1 MAENKSHNSIWPF
14 VLGFLAGAV
23 LGVLLAPEKGE
34 VTRKKLRRK
43 TDELKGKIGPAVDD
57 ARERVTPVMEK
68 IQQKVEPVISGIKK
82 LEQFEEAVKEELA
95 DTFDEEEGLPLDT
108 SLSDHKLELPKEEH
122 PTPVPDNQVPP
133 KHKRKSFFK
142 NLK

>member
-1 MAENKSHNSIWPF
+1 MTENRSHTNIWPF

-34 VTRKKLRRK
+34 VTRKKLKRK
-43 TDELKGKIGPAVDD
+43 TDELKGKIGSTIDD

-82 LEQFEEAVKEELA
+82 LEQFEEDVKEELA
-95 DTFDEEEGLPLDT
+95 DTFDEEDGLPLDT
-108 SLSDHKLELPKEEH
+108 SLSGHKLELPKEEGH
-122 PTPVPDNQVPP
+122 EPIPNRQVPP
-133 KHKRKSFFK
+133 KPKRKSLFK